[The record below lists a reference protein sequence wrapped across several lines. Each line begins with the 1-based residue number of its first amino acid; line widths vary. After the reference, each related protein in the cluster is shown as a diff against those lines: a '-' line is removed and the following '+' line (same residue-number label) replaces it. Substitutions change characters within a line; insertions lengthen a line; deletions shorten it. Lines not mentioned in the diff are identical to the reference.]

1 MIMCY
6 GEARSNSYEAQRIY
20 RERYPLRQV
29 PNVRTFIDVRRRLR
43 EDGCFRKPKLN
54 SWVSRTRRTVRN
66 EETVLRM
73 QDSFEISVRTTGT
86 ELLPDKRHGKQVLPV
101 LPGIGGMAIHRRRQ
115 VLHRSDLHENETRQ
129 QNRLLLHEML
139 RHRRLHDTI
148 LARQRRRYGPHEQLL
163 LRPRKWLNCNVFG
176 YDYSGYGAS
185 EGRPTEKD
193 LYADIEAAFAVLT
206 TKYKVKPVHVI
217 LYGQSIGTVPTVD
230 LATRQQVGA
239 VILHSAL
246 MSGMRVLCPST
257 SRTWFFDAFPVI
269 DKIEKVTA
277 PTLVIHGKNDNVI
290 DISHGLRIY
299 ERCPRAVEPLWVE
312 GHGHDDVDCRCGAYL
327 ERLRLFINVELGD
340 Q

>member
-1 MIMCY
+1 MSTFRELCDIFCCPPFPSKIASKLAFVPPEPSY
-6 GEARSNSYEAQRIY
+6 SLINDTENKYCLCFQESAEWQYTEDDKFYIEAIYTRTKRGNRIA
-20 RERYPLRQV
+20 
-29 PNVRTFIDVRRRLR
+29 
-43 EDGCFRKPKLN
+43 CFYMKC
-54 SWVSRTRRTVRN
+54 
-66 EETVLRM
+66 
-73 QDSFEISVRTTGT
+73 
-86 ELLPDKRHGKQVLPV
+86 
-101 LPGIGGMAIHRRRQ
+101 
-115 VLHRSDLHENETRQ
+115 SDTAVY
-129 QNRLLLHEML
+129 
-139 RHRRLHDTI
+139 TI
-148 LARQRRRYGPHEQLL
+148 LFSHGNAVDMGHMSSFYYGLG
-163 LRPRKWLNCNVFG
+163 KWLNCNVFG